1 MGRAL
6 NPRCEFFGVDLKQL
20 GMRSALIGWLLIDWM
35 YLAQRFKLTQTVE
48 PALAFVVLCHT
59 VYILFSVRNEVRN
72 EIVNA
77 KVTVK
82 LKITWDSDRLANMV
96 CANSE
101 SFMFLLRRQS
111 VIHCCIYSRRNNHIT
126 SLLVSVMYTQSLD
139 HKLS

>member
-77 KVTVK
+77 K
-82 LKITWDSDRLANMV
+82 LTWDSDRLANMV

-111 VIHCCIYSRRNNHIT
+111 VIHCCIYSRSNNHIT
-126 SLLVSVMYTQSLD
+126 
-139 HKLS
+139 